1 MSLLIYHFGR
11 HLQNLISNRELSN
24 FRRKTT
30 WIVLFHTKFENIKL
44 PCHRIIR
51 VKEVGVGRQITQDNF
66 DTKRQIFGGIVFSR
80 VSELCTNSERN
91 FQNISI

>member
-1 MSLLIYHFGR
+1 M
-11 HLQNLISNRELSN
+11 ISNRKLLN